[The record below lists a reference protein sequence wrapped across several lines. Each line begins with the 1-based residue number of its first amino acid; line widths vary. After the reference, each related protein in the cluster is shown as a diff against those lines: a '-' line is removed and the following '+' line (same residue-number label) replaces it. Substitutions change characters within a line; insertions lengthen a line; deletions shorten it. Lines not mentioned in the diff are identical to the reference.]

1 MARMTDEIDRSI
13 ILLLQQDGRASN
25 VEMARAL
32 GLAEATVRK
41 RVERLLA
48 DDVIRIIAVADPAAF
63 GLASSFQIGI
73 QVDLAHM
80 EEVARRLAGLP
91 EVQAVSLV
99 TGTFDVLIEVVLPSA
114 EHLLSFLIDKV
125 SSIPGV
131 KRTETSHVLQALKRG
146 CDWSAPSDPRHRAD
160 KDEPL
165 PEPVSGSVLP
175 GRIIVP
181 S

>member
-25 VEMARAL
+25 VEMARVL
-32 GLAEATVRK
+32 GLAEGTVRK
-41 RVERLLA
+41 RIERLLA
-48 DDVIRIIAVADPAAF
+48 DGVIRVVAVADPAAF

-80 EEVARRLAGLP
+80 EDVARRLAGLP

-99 TGTFDVLIEVVLPSA
+99 TGTFDVLIEAVLPSA

-131 KRTETSHVLQALKRG
+131 KRTETSQVLQVVKRA
-146 CDWSAPSDPRHRAD
+146 CDWSAPADPRRRAE

-165 PEPVSGSVLP
+165 AEPASGAVLP
-175 GRIIVP
+175 GSIVVP